1 VLSTTV
7 GGVWVLQALLGV
19 ESMPAA
25 LRLKPFIPSA
35 HGEGIVETD
44 QGLRPLNQTGEYLAL
59 VQAGVIDA
67 AGAVDE
73 MVRDWMTV
81 LGRAERQVV
90 LTVRHPV
97 PAGADDDTDDDGAAL
112 RPAGRTRV
120 ICRHRRWLAMAA
132 RDGDAMV
139 IAPVGESDDPA
150 EQAELMCRT
159 LIPALGE
166 AVPADIEGVNV
177 PADEVTATL
186 QAAAPYGRQGAT
198 NALARLGLPPAT
210 VAAVIAAHD
219 DTASAMAVVS
229 VLDRVGTDRRLTP
242 HPRVLSVADTEL
254 GRLSF
259 STTTGADGR
268 GWMSIWPATAEALH
282 DDLAGLLAA
291 PAPAE
296 A

>member
-1 VLSTTV
+1 MLSTTV

-44 QGLRPLNQTGEYLAL
+44 QGPRPLAQTGEYLAL
-59 VQAGVIDA
+59 VDAGVIDP

-81 LGRAERQVV
+81 IGRAERQVV
-90 LTVRHPV
+90 LTIRHPV
-97 PAGADDDTDDDGAAL
+97 PAGTEEDPGL
-112 RPAGRTRV
+112 RPAARTLV
-120 ICRHRRWLAMAA
+120 ICRHRRWMAAAA

-139 IAPVGESDDPA
+139 IAPVGESDNPS
-150 EQAELMCRT
+150 EQAELMCRA
-159 LIPALGE
+159 LLPALGE

-177 PADEVTATL
+177 PADHITQAM
-186 QAAAPYGRQGAT
+186 QAAAPYGPQGVTA
-198 NALARLGLPPAT
+198 ALGRLGLPPAT

-219 DTASAMAVVS
+219 DTAAAMAVVS
-229 VLDRVGTDRRLTP
+229 VLDRVGTGRRLTP
-242 HPRVLSVADTEL
+242 QPRVLSVADTAL

-259 STTTGADGR
+259 SSTTGADGR
-268 GWMSIWPATAEALH
+268 AWMSIWPATAEALH
-282 DDLAGLLAA
+282 VDLAELLAA

>member
-1 VLSTTV
+1 MLSTTV

-44 QGLRPLNQTGEYLAL
+44 QGPRLLSETGEYLAL
-59 VQAGVIDA
+59 VDAGVIDR

-81 LGRAERQVV
+81 IGRAERQAV

-97 PAGADDDTDDDGAAL
+97 PDPAQDGPDA
-112 RPAGRTRV
+112 AGRTLV
-120 ICRHRRWLAMAA
+120 LCRHRRWMAMAA

-139 IAPVGESDDPA
+139 IGPVGESEDPA

-166 AVPADIEGVNV
+166 AAPADIEGVNV
-177 PADEVTATL
+177 PADQVIQAM
-186 QAAAPYGRQGAT
+186 QAAAPYGPEAVT
-198 NALARLGLPPAT
+198 AALSRLGLPPAT
-210 VAAVIAAHD
+210 VHAVIAAHD
-219 DTASAMAVVS
+219 SSAAAMAVVS
-229 VLDRVGTDRRLTP
+229 VLDRVGTERRLVA
-242 HPRVLSVADTEL
+242 HPRVLTVADTAS

-259 STTTGADGR
+259 STTTAADGR
-268 GWMSIWPATAEALH
+268 RWMSIWPATTEALH
-282 DDLAGLLAA
+282 DDLAGLLAT
-291 PAPAE
+291 PAPAG

>member
-44 QGLRPLNQTGEYLAL
+44 QGPRLLNETGEYLAL
-59 VQAGVIDA
+59 VQAGVIDP
-67 AGAVDE
+67 AGGVDE

-81 LGRAERQVV
+81 IGRAERQVV
-90 LTVRHPV
+90 LTIRHPV
-97 PAGADDDTDDDGAAL
+97 PAGDGDDAL
-112 RPAGRTRV
+112 RPAGRTLV
-120 ICRHRRWLAMAA
+120 ICRHRRWMAMAA

-139 IAPVGESDDPA
+139 IAPVGESEDPA

-166 AVPADIEGVNV
+166 AIPADIEGVNV
-177 PADEVTATL
+177 PADEVTQAM
-186 QAAAPYGRQGAT
+186 QAAAPYGPQGVT
-198 NALARLGLPPAT
+198 SALARLGLPPAT

-219 DTASAMAVVS
+219 DTAAAMAVVS
-229 VLDRVGTDRRLTP
+229 VLDRVGTGRRLTP
-242 HPRVLSVADTEL
+242 TPRVLSVADTAL

-268 GWMSIWPATAEALH
+268 AWMSIWPATAEALH
-282 DDLAGLLAA
+282 DDLAGLLAT